1 MTKQDIFRFDNT
13 LMGNN
18 GLEMEQVGNRVSL
31 LGLMQKHKCALI
43 AIYKE
48 FQVEVQTTLSAL
60 VSTQINYQNL
70 IGRVRQAFY
79 LYVSDI
85 EVVPVD
91 VTSENYFNTV
101 NQLKVMG
108 YDEFILQSYSGSNI
122 LLQQLLTYKGT
133 IDAINADQSFRLFYC
148 QGCFN
153 RVVDS
158 IALFEYSQYSYKSL
172 LAEVAKKV
180 TELTTEKTV
189 EYHSEINVITY
200 FNAVKQTENVVYMV
214 KYYTMANKFSI
225 VYSKT
230 EHKTASFLSQ
240 EKSELEWMSLQ
251 KSSNMVNVVTIN
263 LHCVLDRFALMMK
276 KFSIYSQNIVLKTQ
290 NVIDQ
295 MHVKNIIDTFDTNV
309 VEKNDN
315 LNRIFVQSFT
325 ETLRRDYET
334 YIKSYDE
341 WSYNY
346 DYKYGKYIIKN
357 YENIINEGE
366 YQVTSDVQGYPG
378 TKYFVFT
385 NRKLVY
391 QNYMSLA
398 WTEVLANQLVQER
411 NALFAQ
417 FLDRNFIQDCV
428 HYHVPECFMGV
439 EQFKTYLETPVPGE
453 TSIEVVADDQRHLA
467 NVLFKNEYW
476 RVGQS
481 NELGKIFSR
490 IINLMPN
497 YILKNQAFSGKLL
510 FERKFSDWSEYT
522 KYIADQGA
530 LSVANV

>member
-1 MTKQDIFRFDNT
+1 MI
-13 LMGNN
+13 
-18 GLEMEQVGNRVSL
+18 
-31 LGLMQKHKCALI
+31 
-43 AIYKE
+43 
-48 FQVEVQTTLSAL
+48 
-60 VSTQINYQNL
+60 
-70 IGRVRQAFY
+70 
-79 LYVSDI
+79 
-85 EVVPVD
+85 
-91 VTSENYFNTV
+91 
-101 NQLKVMG
+101 
-108 YDEFILQSYSGSNI
+108 
-122 LLQQLLTYKGT
+122 
-133 IDAINADQSFRLFYC
+133 
-148 QGCFN
+148 
-153 RVVDS
+153 
-158 IALFEYSQYSYKSL
+158 
-172 LAEVAKKV
+172 
-180 TELTTEKTV
+180 
-189 EYHSEINVITY
+189 
-200 FNAVKQTENVVYMV
+200 
-214 KYYTMANKFSI
+214 
-225 VYSKT
+225 
-230 EHKTASFLSQ
+230 
-240 EKSELEWMSLQ
+240 
-251 KSSNMVNVVTIN
+251 NVVTIN

-315 LNRIFVQSFT
+315 LNKIFVESFT

-341 WSYNY
+341 WSYDY
-346 DYKYGKYIIKN
+346 DYKYGKYILKNIKN
-357 YENIINEGE
+357 VINEGD
-366 YQVTSDVQGYPG
+366 YPSSGDVQGYPG

-428 HYHVPECFMGV
+428 HYHVPECLMGV
-439 EQFKTYLETPVPGE
+439 EQYKTYLEAPVPSE

-490 IINLMPN
+490 IVNLMPN
-497 YILKNQAFSGKLL
+497 YILKDQAFSGKLL
-510 FERKFSDWSEYT
+510 FERKFSDWSEYS
-522 KYIADQGA
+522 KYIAEQGA
-530 LSVANV
+530 LSVANVKNGLNNMDVGIYTINEENSLSVKLYSVSAKSLNFNFNSFSIYNDDIRYNIVQDMLKTAFMFPYRLATSNIRDNNVDFLGKDEEFTDGIQVRINEMQEKMNEVFSDNDYYGVYVG